1 MAEKKKTHSQ
11 VERAKRVKRVSASSD
26 VECADARYLILIID
40 DEPSM
45 RDFKRFFLEH
55 EGYRVVEAVNG
66 AEGVEAAIRERPRL
80 ILMNYLM
87 PVMNGLT
94 ATKMIRR
101 RRSLRHIPIIM
112 NSACSKERMRDE
124 ALLAGCVDYL
134 EEPCFHEELLEK
146 IAAYILI
153 G

>member
-1 MAEKKKTHSQ
+1 MAEKKKTNSQ
-11 VERAKRVKRVSASSD
+11 VKRAKRVKRVSASGDS
-26 VECADARYLILIID
+26 ECADARYLILIID

-45 RDFKRFFLEH
+45 RDFKRFYLEH
-55 EGYRVVEAVNG
+55 MGYRVVEAMDG

-94 ATKMIRR
+94 ATKLIRR

-112 NSACSKERMRDE
+112 NSACAKEEMRDK

-134 EEPCFHEELLEK
+134 EEPCFCDELLEK